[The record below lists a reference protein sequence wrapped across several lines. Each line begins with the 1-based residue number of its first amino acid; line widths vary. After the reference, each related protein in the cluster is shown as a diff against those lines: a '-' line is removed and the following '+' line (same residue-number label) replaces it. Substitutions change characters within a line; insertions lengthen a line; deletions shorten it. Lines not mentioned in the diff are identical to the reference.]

1 MSKEWDEEDDT
12 ENVEN
17 EAETPAQSEAVA
29 ESQEAEPA
37 AAPNEEQETI
47 ENIENFIEGTTK
59 EKPEQQGGKA
69 KEEWVTVIFGEDGK
83 QISTQDKQKEKSVY
97 DMEDEDFSATKVRKN
112 FLRKFFIRANLKEC
126 CQI

>member
-17 EAETPAQSEAVA
+17 EAETPAESEAVA
-29 ESQEAEPA
+29 ESQEAEP

-59 EKPEQQGGKA
+59 DKPDQQGGKA

-97 DMEDEDFSATKVRKN
+97 DMEDEDFSATKVRK
-112 FLRKFFIRANLKEC
+112 FFMTTLKEC